1 MAAYPA
7 AQGNFQAGTAV
18 VPASQVEITVSC
30 RGLKDADVFSKSDPM
45 CVLSSK
51 DMKTGSYY
59 EVGRTEMI
67 KDTLDP
73 DFVKKFTM
81 QYFFEESQKLK
92 FEIYDVDSNTARL
105 DAHDFLGRFEG
116 SLGEIVGSPGGKVEK
131 PLTIQNY
138 QKGRIII
145 RAEEMSN
152 CKEVVTLQ
160 FKGIH
165 LDKKD
170 FFGKSDP
177 YLVFYRANED
187 NSYTIVHKTEVI
199 KNTLNPT
206 WRPFTVQARAL
217 CNGDYDRSIKVECY
231 DWDSDGSHDF
241 IGEFTT
247 NMRELSRGAG
257 SNNQFSVINPKKK
270 AKKKKYT
277 NSGEAIL
284 MSYTMEIQHSFL
296 DYIQN
301 GTEMSFTVA
310 VDFTAS
316 NGNPSSPT
324 SLHYLNPYGAP
335 NQYAAAIQAVGEIIQ
350 DYDSDKL
357 FPALGF
363 GARMSD
369 GSVHHE
375 FALNFNP
382 SNPFCQGVQGILQAY
397 FNSLKNV
404 QLYGPTNFAPVINHV
419 ARFATAVQDGSNYF
433 VLLIITDG
441 VITDMPQ
448 TMQAIII
455 HRLFVLSL
463 PLETCT
469 ILTIDPLC
477 FLAMDTLDGDDVRLS
492 YNGKQAVRDIVQFVP
507 FRDFLRGANGS
518 NMQMCQAALAKEVL
532 AEIPEQ
538 FLSYM
543 KAHNFK
549 PKPPASAPGSY

>member
-1 MAAYPA
+1 MAGYPG
-7 AQGNFQAGTAV
+7 AQGNFQAGTAA

-30 RGLKDADVFSKSDPM
+30 RGLKDADLFSKSDPM
-45 CVLSSK
+45 CVMYTK
-51 DMKTGSYY
+51 DRKTGSFY

-81 QYFFEESQKLK
+81 QYYFEESQKLR
-92 FEIYDVDSNTARL
+92 FDIYDVDSNTASL
-105 DAHDFLGRFEG
+105 DAHDFLGSYEG
-116 SLGEIVGSPGGKVEK
+116 TLGEIVGSPGGKIEK
-131 PLTIQNY
+131 PLTLQNY
-138 QKGRIII
+138 QKGRIIV
-145 RAEEMSN
+145 RAEEMSS

-160 FKGIH
+160 FKALH

-206 WRPFTVQARAL
+206 WRPFTIQARAL
-217 CNGDYDRSIKVECY
+217 CNGDYDRSVKVECY

-247 NMRELSRGAG
+247 NMRELSRGPG

-277 NSGEAIL
+277 NSGEAVL
-284 MSYTMEIQHSFL
+284 MLYKMEIQHSFL

-301 GTEMSFTVA
+301 GGTEMSFTVA

-397 FNSLKNV
+397 YNSLKNV

-419 ARFATAVQDGSNYF
+419 ARFATAVTDGSNYF

-448 TMQAIII
+448 TMQAIVNASGLPMSII
-455 HRLFVLSL
+455 IVGVGDADF
-463 PLETCT
+463 
-469 ILTIDPLC
+469 D
-477 FLAMDTLDGDDVRLS
+477 AMDTLDGDEVRLS
-492 YNGKQAVRDIVQFVP
+492 YNGRHAVRDIVQFVP

-549 PKPPASAPGSY
+549 PRPPANPSQ

>member
-1 MAAYPA
+1 MLY
-7 AQGNFQAGTAV
+7 
-18 VPASQVEITVSC
+18 
-30 RGLKDADVFSKSDPM
+30 K
-45 CVLSSK
+45 
-51 DMKTGSYY
+51 
-59 EVGRTEMI
+59 
-67 KDTLDP
+67 
-73 DFVKKFTM
+73 
-81 QYFFEESQKLK
+81 
-92 FEIYDVDSNTARL
+92 
-105 DAHDFLGRFEG
+105 
-116 SLGEIVGSPGGKVEK
+116 
-131 PLTIQNY
+131 
-138 QKGRIII
+138 
-145 RAEEMSN
+145 
-152 CKEVVTLQ
+152 
-160 FKGIH
+160 
-165 LDKKD
+165 
-170 FFGKSDP
+170 
-177 YLVFYRANED
+177 
-187 NSYTIVHKTEVI
+187 
-199 KNTLNPT
+199 
-206 WRPFTVQARAL
+206 
-217 CNGDYDRSIKVECY
+217 
-231 DWDSDGSHDF
+231 
-241 IGEFTT
+241 
-247 NMRELSRGAG
+247 
-257 SNNQFSVINPKKK
+257 
-270 AKKKKYT
+270 
-277 NSGEAIL
+277 
-284 MSYTMEIQHSFL
+284 MEIQHSFL
-296 DYIQN
+296 DFIQN

-397 FNSLKNV
+397 YNSLKNV

-419 ARFATAVQDGSNYF
+419 ARFATAVTDGSNYF

-448 TMQAIII
+448 TMQAI
-455 HRLFVLSL
+455 V
-463 PLETCT
+463 
-469 ILTIDPLC
+469 
-477 FLAMDTLDGDDVRLS
+477 
-492 YNGKQAVRDIVQFVP
+492 NFVP

-549 PKPPASAPGSY
+549 PRPPANPSQ

>member
-1 MAAYPA
+1 MAGYPG
-7 AQGNFQAGTAV
+7 AQGNFQAGTAA

-30 RGLKDADVFSKSDPM
+30 RGLKDADLFSKSDPM
-45 CVLSSK
+45 CVMYTK
-51 DMKTGSYY
+51 DRKTGSFY

-81 QYFFEESQKLK
+81 QYYFEESQKLR
-92 FEIYDVDSNTARL
+92 FDIYDVDSNTASL
-105 DAHDFLGRFEG
+105 DAHDFLGSYEG
-116 SLGEIVGSPGGKVEK
+116 TLGEIVGSPGGKIEK
-131 PLTIQNY
+131 PLTLQNY
-138 QKGRIII
+138 QKGRIIV
-145 RAEEMSN
+145 RAEEMSS

-160 FKGIH
+160 FKALH

-206 WRPFTVQARAL
+206 WRPFTIQARAL
-217 CNGDYDRSIKVECY
+217 CNGDYDRSVKVECY

-247 NMRELSRGAG
+247 NMRELSRGPG

-277 NSGEAIL
+277 NSGEAVL
-284 MSYTMEIQHSFL
+284 MLYKMEIQHSFL

-397 FNSLKNV
+397 YNSLKNV

-419 ARFATAVQDGSNYF
+419 ARFATAVTDGSNYF

-448 TMQAIII
+448 TMQAIVNASGLPMSII
-455 HRLFVLSL
+455 IVGVGDADF
-463 PLETCT
+463 
-469 ILTIDPLC
+469 D
-477 FLAMDTLDGDDVRLS
+477 AMDTLDGDEVRLS
-492 YNGKQAVRDIVQFVP
+492 YNGRHAVRDIVQFVP

-549 PKPPASAPGSY
+549 PRPPANPSQ